1 MTMTAAPGTAT
12 VFSPG
17 VSRRVLEVV
26 ARAATLPEV
35 RVEVEANHDDNRWWP
50 ATINDPRMRML
61 AAGWSTRVSY
71 IMVKTYARVIAHAD
85 SLGFDQLVAASDEE
99 LRGWVRPIGLPTTRI
114 TYLTSLA
121 AFLDRLAAEGVDI
134 RSGRADEMISL
145 FVAEVDQASFKVAQ
159 CAVLYARGYHCGII
173 PVDSGMVTKLA
184 PAVGISLSGG
194 PIAHEEMRLLLQ
206 DCVADRAED
215 YLRLAKRHAVT
226 IPPGAAPTWWVHL
239 VLIYF
244 KRLFLN
250 RPSPRL
256 CALRPVCAQAVD
268 CPHPRR

>member
-1 MTMTAAPGTAT
+1 MTMTAVPGTAT
-12 VFSPG
+12 VFSPE
-17 VSRRVLEVV
+17 VSCRVLEVV
-26 ARAATLPEV
+26 TRAATLPEV
-35 RVEVEANHDDNRWWP
+35 CVEVETNHDDNRWWP
-50 ATINDPRMRML
+50 TTINDPRMRML

-71 IMVKTYARVIAHAD
+71 TMVKTYAQVIAHAD
-85 SLGFDQLVAASDEE
+85 SLGFDQLVSASDEE
-99 LRGWVRPIGLPTTRI
+99 VSGWVRPIGLPAARI
-114 TYLTSLA
+114 TYLRSLA

-145 FVAEVDQASFKVAQ
+145 FAAEVAQASFKVAQ
-159 CAVLYARGYHCGII
+159 CAMLYARGYHCGII

-184 PAVGISLSGG
+184 PAMGIALPGG

-215 YLRLAKRHAVT
+215 YLRLAELHAVT

-250 RPSPRL
+250 RPSPRV
-256 CALRPVCAQAVD
+256 CALRPVCGHAVD
-268 CPHPRR
+268 CPHSGR